1 MFPATLE
8 LLKFAFTLGELF
20 TFLYLIDLICLLFFR
35 KMCEEAK
42 EMQSPAKSKCRI
54 GKNYRNTK
62 GRYPQNR
69 PFNANFFGFLTV

>member
-1 MFPATLE
+1 MFPAKLE

-20 TFLYLIDLICLLFFR
+20 TFLYLIYLICLLFFW

-54 GKNYRNTK
+54 GKIIEIY
-62 GRYPQNR
+62 
-69 PFNANFFGFLTV
+69 